1 MANRESIILN
11 PYRHLPREWR
21 ELPHWEMG
29 CGGLLFLEQFEQP
42 RKCMNVKRLKL
53 SNLLVVVAA
62 IGMMHPAISK
72 GRDLYQLSW
81 KGTKYMTSDSGR
93 IIAKPYSERDII
105 AKCAA
110 DNGIT
115 DLKSLAFVYV
125 ANEQDTEVVMVDTGD
140 TVCEVFQLENSFTA
154 VPSADG
160 SQTVR
165 QAFIFN
171 EAHGQA
177 LGSAFGIEKAKR
189 NGDGALTSF
198 SYKGNFQFSIPE
210 ENSVYSGTFTTG
222 KRLKSSS
229 SE

>member
-1 MANRESIILN
+1 
-11 PYRHLPREWR
+11 
-21 ELPHWEMG
+21 
-29 CGGLLFLEQFEQP
+29 
-42 RKCMNVKRLKL
+42 MNMKRVKL
-53 SNLLVVVAA
+53 SKFLVVVAA
-62 IGMMHPAISK
+62 IGMIHPAISK

-81 KGTKYMTSDSGR
+81 KGTKYTTSDSGR
-93 IIAKPYSERDII
+93 IIATRYSEKDII
-105 AKCAA
+105 AACAA

-115 DLKSLAFVYV
+115 DLKSLAYVYV
-125 ANEQDTEVVMVDTGD
+125 ANEQDTEVVFVDSGE

-160 SQTVR
+160 TQTVR

-189 NGDGALTSF
+189 DGDGVLTSF
-198 SYKGNFQFSIPE
+198 SYKGNFQFSVPE